1 MRIAI
6 KRRVEL
12 TYAKGIID
20 LIEKNMELTKSEFG
34 DLLKE
39 RCECGNDWRI
49 LRASMSEDDLS
60 YLDVID
66 EEEVYEIFNRIER
79 TLVGNTGEPVDTA
92 ESEGLLS
99 FE

>member
-1 MRIAI
+1 MRFAI

-20 LIEKNMELTKSEFG
+20 LMEKNMELTKSEFG

-39 RCECGNDWRI
+39 RCGCGNDWGI
-49 LRASMSEDDLS
+49 LRASMSLDDLS
-60 YLDVID
+60 YLDGID
-66 EEEVYEIFNRIER
+66 EEEVYEIFNRVER
-79 TLVGNTGEPVDTA
+79 ILIGNTGEPVDTA